1 MPLMAVIQAMMLMMM
16 AASTTATA
24 AAAATPMNITNHF
37 IFLPINQYAVH
48 TNDAKR
54 MQFSA
59 LQIVISF

>member
-16 AASTTATA
+16 AASTTAT